1 MQQLG
6 QQTQLQTLSEYS
18 TRVLSPNNAISRR
31 VRKVASRII
40 EANGLGRVKSG
51 SELGA
56 IEGKVPSW
64 GGGGASQGGMELDM
78 GEVLFGGDKGADEGK
93 DTEWEVSL
101 VNGFRRTARSEE
113 LTDERYM

>member
-1 MQQLG
+1 M
-6 QQTQLQTLSEYS
+6 
-18 TRVLSPNNAISRR
+18 SRR
-31 VRKVASRII
+31 VRKVAQRII

-64 GGGGASQGGMELDM
+64 GGGGGGNEGTELDM
-78 GEVLFGGDKGADEGK
+78 GEVLFGGDKKADEGK

-101 VNGFRRTARSEE
+101 ALVEQGTS
-113 LTDERYM
+113 